1 MNKRRRKIL
10 LQNKR
15 MTLYKRKDIETFIL
29 RADSIRE
36 ITIRKH
42 SFEME
47 MLVGTLSEEIYS
59 NFSCLRMQFQE
70 RNSQTDA
77 LRGHWLTQLMGCK

>member
-1 MNKRRRKIL
+1 MNL
-10 LQNKR
+10 N
-15 MTLYKRKDIETFIL
+15 KRKDIETFIL
-29 RADSIRE
+29 RADCIRE
-36 ITIRKH
+36 IAIRKH

-59 NFSCLRMQFQE
+59 KFFCQRMQFQE

-77 LRGHWLTQLMGCK
+77 LRGHWLM